1 MAFLSEFS
9 TEVANVLIHSGK
21 ESFPEALANLFKKLV
36 PADNVMIIAY
46 PRRKLPQIEYNDVP
60 PDNRRSTAD
69 KFIAGAFLLDPYY
82 LAATKHKKNGFY
94 YLHEIAPS
102 GFKESEYFKTYF
114 TLTGLSDEC
123 GYLIQL
129 EEVGRKFI
137 NISIGQFDTVEK
149 FSEKNL
155 QNLAAV
161 SPLIEALV
169 KSHWQ
174 NLEVEPETTL
184 DLREQLETALTS
196 FGTSILTERENQ
208 MVQMILQGYSSK
220 AIADRFSISV
230 ETVKLHRKNA
240 YAKLDLGTQ
249 GELFNLFIN
258 SLMNMENYEG
268 GDPLVT
274 YLSN

>member
-82 LAATKHKKNGFY
+82 LAATKQKKNGFY